1 MGTKLLSRTDR
12 TEGLSAEVL
21 LDDVLAVDAEVGIAK
36 EATGQYQ
43 VMPWS
48 FVACV
53 LVVLVECLLPKD
65 REDHTN
71 ASAKDDG
78 DNEVSQMVV
87 SHGSDGV
94 LGSDNECHVV
104 RHHECSC
111 TTTDVMHLL

>member
-1 MGTKLLSRTDR
+1 MTWLL
-12 TEGLSAEVL
+12 
-21 LDDVLAVDAEVGIAK
+21 
-36 EATGQYQ
+36 
-43 VMPWS
+43 
-48 FVACV
+48 VACV
-53 LVVLVECLLPKD
+53 LVMLVDHLLSKD

-78 DNEVSQMVV
+78 DNGVSQMIV
-87 SHGSDGV
+87 SHDSDGV